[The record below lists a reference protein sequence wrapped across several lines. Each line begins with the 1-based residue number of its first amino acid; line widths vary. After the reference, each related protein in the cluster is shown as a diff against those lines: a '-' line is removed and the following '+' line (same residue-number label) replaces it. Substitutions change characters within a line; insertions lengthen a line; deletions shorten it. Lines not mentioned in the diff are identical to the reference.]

1 MNRRENLLMLT
12 DLTAREQQIL
22 RLLVMGY
29 SNRQLAEKLY
39 ISISTVKAH
48 MQQIL
53 STLKVDNRVQAAIVA
68 AYIFGVSPEEIV
80 KNSKRSRRG

>member
-1 MNRRENLLMLT
+1 MLT